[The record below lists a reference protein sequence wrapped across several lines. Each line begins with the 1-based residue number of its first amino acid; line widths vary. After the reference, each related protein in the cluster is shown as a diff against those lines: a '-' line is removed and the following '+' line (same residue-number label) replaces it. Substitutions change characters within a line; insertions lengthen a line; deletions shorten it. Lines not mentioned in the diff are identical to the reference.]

1 MLWRGEIPCHSTKLA
16 GITEVL
22 VTAEPRPKTKRSFR
36 PCPACTVTSVRYS
49 RGVMLLDDTLTPV
62 SWRSKPRSF
71 VALMGLYES
80 NFIRLQWLTGA
91 LTSLEGQHR
100 SAVAGDCDL
109 LLNVTERSPYTSTLN
124 LTYLLEGEGP
134 ESTNAVRYPDMRVRV
149 YHDAHVVEALE
160 WAATH
165 SRSVLKALRSHA
177 ERELDQ
183 RWARN
188 VMLNKWL
195 EYCVERGHRFS
206 AATRLPAAAE
216 S

>member
-1 MLWRGEIPCHSTKLA
+1 
-16 GITEVL
+16 
-22 VTAEPRPKTKRSFR
+22 
-36 PCPACTVTSVRYS
+36 
-49 RGVMLLDDTLTPV
+49 MLLDDTLTPV

-80 NFIRLQWLTGA
+80 NFIRLNWLAGT
-91 LTSLEGQHR
+91 LTCLEGRHR

-124 LTYLLEGEGP
+124 LTYLLAGERPGADD
-134 ESTNAVRYPDMRVRV
+134 AVQYPDMRVRV

-160 WAATH
+160 WAAAH
-165 SRSVLKALRSHA
+165 GQPVLKALRSHA

-206 AATRLPAAAE
+206 SATRLPAEA
-216 S
+216 